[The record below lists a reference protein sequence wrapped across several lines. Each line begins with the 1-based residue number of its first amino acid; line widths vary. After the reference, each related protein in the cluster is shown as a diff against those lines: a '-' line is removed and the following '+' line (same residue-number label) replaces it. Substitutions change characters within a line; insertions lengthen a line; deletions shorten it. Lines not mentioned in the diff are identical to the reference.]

1 MKIHSLILIKL
12 TLLLSSI
19 LGLISVPRALASF
32 ECNPVDSLVN
42 VSGDY
47 STSSPKC
54 HLFEVPSHTNLIQI
68 FLKSLS
74 GGFDLYYGEGRINFF
89 SLWDKQ
95 NKFGTIENETKIVF
109 QQPQA
114 GLHTVGVDPDR
125 SGRYRLEISTAS
137 ATTGEVSS
145 SQQCS
150 GNICR
155 QVYKLEI
162 ARAAIELGSKFG
174 DRVIFPIEL
183 SKPGRI
189 EVRVNW
195 EGTARKL
202 AVILNGPDRPE
213 QSNPVAYYA
222 RRDDI
227 SPITLSYNVT
237 SSDFNRGRKWF
248 VSLVN
253 FSGGQ
258 ARNGEVAI
266 SYPREASPNFVNT
279 RASLNDFIGNWQNV
293 DRNTRGITRL
303 AIRRRGNS
311 LGIHSWGSCHP
322 TDCDHGETTVAFQ
335 GNPLIVSREVSFKKE
350 IRTITMLDN
359 GELRVLSDNIFTD
372 GTRRDYV
379 KEYRLRKV
387 STSMTS
393 LSAPRLISPVDR
405 TVFNHY
411 PRNTTLRW
419 SPVRGAVSYTVE
431 IDCYD
436 CCQFNQWCSDV
447 GGQTRIEPN
456 INSTNYSFKFVGAQP
471 GRWRVW
477 AVDAVGRK
485 SPKSSWYKFRY
496 TR

>member
-1 MKIHSLILIKL
+1 MKISSSIFIKL
-12 TLLLSSI
+12 TLLLSPI
-19 LGLISVPRALASF
+19 WGLIFAPRALASF
-32 ECNPVDSLVN
+32 KCNPVTFSVN

-54 HLFEVPSHTNLIQI
+54 HSFEVLSNTNLIQI

-74 GGFDLYYGEGRINFF
+74 GSFDLYYGEGRINFF

-95 NKFGTIENETKIVF
+95 NKSRAIENETKIAF

-114 GLHTVGVDPDR
+114 GLHTVGVKPYG
-125 SGRYRLEISTAS
+125 SGRYRLKISTAS
-137 ATTGEVSS
+137 ATSEVSD
-145 SQQCS
+145 SQQYS
-150 GNICR
+150 GDLGR
-155 QVYKLEI
+155 AVYKLEI
-162 ARAAIELGSKFG
+162 AGAGIELGSKFG

-189 EVRVNW
+189 EVRLNW

-202 AVILNGPDRPE
+202 AIILNGPDRPG
-213 QSNPVAYYA
+213 QPNPVAAYA
-222 RRDDI
+222 RRDGV
-227 SPITLSYNVT
+227 SPITLSYDVT

-253 FSGGQ
+253 FSGGE

-266 SYPREASPNFVNT
+266 NYPREASPNFVNT
-279 RASLNDFIGNWQNV
+279 RAKISSFVGNWQNV

-303 AIRRRGNS
+303 AIRQKGNS
-311 LGIHSWGSCHP
+311 LGVHSWGSCHP
-322 TDCDHGETTVAFQ
+322 RDCDHGETTVAFQ
-335 GNPLIVSREVSFKKE
+335 GNPLIMSREVSFKKE
-350 IRTITMLDN
+350 IRTITMLRN

-379 KEYRLRKV
+379 KEYRFRKV
-387 STSMTS
+387 STSRTS
-393 LSAPRLISPVDR
+393 LSAPNPISPVDE

-419 SPVRGAVSYTVE
+419 SPVKGAVSYTVE
-431 IDCYD
+431 IDCYH
-436 CCQFNQWCSDV
+436 CCQSNQWCSDV
-447 GGQTRIEPN
+447 GGRTTIIPN

-477 AVDAVGRK
+477 ALDAVGRK